1 MPTLYITDQQAT
13 LGKTHNRLVVERD
26 RIKLAEIHDFKCDR
40 VVIFGN
46 VQVSTQAI
54 AFLLDRG
61 IDTTFLS
68 SRGKLKGRL
77 APLAS
82 KNAFL
87 RVRQYERIRD
97 PRFVARVAAAI
108 VSGKI
113 HNCSEVLARH
123 GRNHPECNLQLELSL
138 LARLS
143 QKAGDEPSLDALRG
157 IEGQAAA
164 IYFKGFSRMLRRTM
178 DFNKRTRRPPTDPIN
193 ALLSFAYTLLYNE
206 AIGALVSVGFDPY
219 LGFLH
224 SLDYGRCS
232 LALDLI
238 EELRALVADR
248 LVLNV
253 ANLEV
258 VKAQDFIADGP
269 QGIHIKDAP
278 RKRFLN
284 EYERLMTSE
293 FPHRRTGERIS
304 FRRVLHD
311 QALAMQRTVLH
322 GEPYQP
328 FRGWH

>member
-13 LGKTHNRLVVERD
+13 LRKTHNRLVVERD
-26 RIKLAEIHDFKCDR
+26 KVKLAEIHDFKVDR

-46 VQVSTQAI
+46 VQVTTQAV

-82 KNAFL
+82 RNAFL
-87 RVRQYERIRD
+87 RVRQYERVRD
-97 PRFVARVAAAI
+97 VRFAAEVASAI

-113 HNCSEVLARH
+113 DNCSLVLARH
-123 GRNHPECNLQLELSL
+123 QRNHPECELQLELSL

-143 QKAGDEPSLDALRG
+143 VKAAEKPTIDALRG

-164 IYFKGFSRMLRRTM
+164 IYFKAFPRMLRRSMNFTR
-178 DFNKRTRRPPTDPIN
+178 RTRRPPTDPIN

-238 EELRALVADR
+238 EELRAVVADR

-253 ANLEV
+253 TNLEV
-258 VKAQDFIADGP
+258 IKPGDFTGDAL
-269 QGIHIKDAP
+269 QGIQIMDAA
-278 RKRFLN
+278 RRRFLN
-284 EYERLMTSE
+284 EYERLVTAE
-293 FPHRRTGERIS
+293 FPHRRTGERMN

-311 QALAMQRTVLH
+311 QALAMQRTVTQ

-328 FRGWH
+328 FHGWH

>member
-1 MPTLYITDQQAT
+1 MPTLYITDQQAR

-26 RIKLAEIHDFKCDR
+26 NVKLAEIHDFKVER

-46 VQVSTQAI
+46 VQVSTQAM

-68 SRGKLKGRL
+68 YHGKLKGRL

-87 RVRQYERIRD
+87 RVRQYERARD
-97 PRFVARVAAAI
+97 TRFAAEVAGAI

-113 HNCSEVLARH
+113 DNSSEVLARH
-123 GRNHPECNLQLELSL
+123 QRNHPECKFQLELSL

-143 QKAGDEPSLDALRG
+143 VKASEKPDIDALRG

-164 IYFKGFSRMLRRTM
+164 IYFKGFPRMLRRSM
-178 DFNKRTRRPPTDPIN
+178 DFTKRTRRPPTDPIN
-193 ALLSFAYTLLYNE
+193 ALLSFAYTLMYNE

-238 EELRALVADR
+238 EELRALIADR

-253 ANLEV
+253 TNLEV
-258 VKAQDFIADGP
+258 VKANDFTGDGV
-269 QGIHIKDAP
+269 QGIQIKDAA

-293 FPHRRTGERIS
+293 FPHRRTGERMN

-311 QALAMQRTVLH
+311 QALAMQRTVTQGATYL
-322 GEPYQP
+322 P

>member
-26 RIKLAEIHDFKCDR
+26 HTKLAEIHDFRIDR

-46 VQVSTQAI
+46 VQVSTQAM

-68 SRGKLKGRL
+68 SRGRLKGRL

-113 HNCSEVLARH
+113 FNCSEVLARH
-123 GRNHPECNLQLELSL
+123 QRNHPECNLHLELSL

-143 QKAGDEPSLDALRG
+143 AKAGEEPPLDALRG

-164 IYFKGFSRMLRRTM
+164 IYFKGFPRMLRRSM
-178 DFNKRTRRPPTDPIN
+178 DFKKRTRRPPTDPIN

-238 EELRALVADR
+238 EELRAPVADR

-253 ANLEV
+253 TNLEV
-258 VKAQDFIADGP
+258 VKAQDFAADGS
-269 QGIHIKDAP
+269 QGIYIKDAA

-284 EYERLMTSE
+284 EYERLMTGE